1 MVFRRNA
8 TKGYIDEYLGEHITA
23 ENAEEMDKKLD
34 DIGDSAYRTYVS
46 GKLVIDSLNPT
57 DCYARYANDPREDYN
72 AKLIVHAPTK
82 SAEIVAIKDIYAD
95 DEIVVN
101 YHKKYWKGLKPVRGL
116 NKLQLVTHSDE
127 ETTTVGGT
135 KLKNRRVFLK
145 IKNKK
150 AKKAKEIRPGVFESE
165 IKNV

>member
-1 MVFRRNA
+1 M
-8 TKGYIDEYLGEHITA
+8 
-23 ENAEEMDKKLD
+23 
-34 DIGDSAYRTYVS
+34 
-46 GKLVIDSLNPT
+46 
-57 DCYARYANDPREDYN
+57 
-72 AKLIVHAPTK
+72 
-82 SAEIVAIKDIYAD
+82 
-95 DEIVVN
+95 
-101 YHKKYWKGLKPVRGL
+101 RGL

-150 AKKAKEIRPGVFESE
+150 AKKAKEIRPGDFESE